1 MFFHNLL
8 IKNNNSYYVM
18 ILTFMSLLTN
28 RHIQSFASTE
38 GTGIQKASGNIK
50 QLLPVFHS
58 HARTHP
64 CDAGVNISQMQIG
77 VPEAEFQR
85 PAVIRLQENI
95 RDGLQALLSWQINA
109 NFRSSLVADYQV
121 KSCSNREHCQI
132 KSALMH
138 LKGMSGLFAARPAVC
153 EFS

>member
-1 MFFHNLL
+1 MN
-8 IKNNNSYYVM
+8 
-18 ILTFMSLLTN
+18 LLTN
-28 RHIQSFASTE
+28 SHIQSYVSVE

-50 QLLPVFHS
+50 QLLPVFHT

-85 PAVIRLQENI
+85 LAVIRLQEDI

-109 NFRSSLVADYQV
+109 NFRFTLSANLQRHVFVCCVPGAEVEATKYDKLCRADYD
-121 KSCSNREHCQI
+121 
-132 KSALMH
+132 
-138 LKGMSGLFAARPAVC
+138 
-153 EFS
+153 

>member
-1 MFFHNLL
+1 MVHLECSPSAAQLPINIALWMPWSRYVFFHNPL

-28 RHIQSFASTE
+28 RHIQSYVSVE
-38 GTGIQKASGNIK
+38 GTGIQNASGNIK
-50 QLLPVFHS
+50 QFLPVFHT

-77 VPEAEFQR
+77 VPKAEFQR
-85 PAVIRLQENI
+85 LAVIRLQEDI

-109 NFRSSLVADYQV
+109 NFRSSLTPDL
-121 KSCSNREHCQI
+121 QI
-132 KSALMH
+132 T
-138 LKGMSGLFAARPAVC
+138 
-153 EFS
+153 